1 MNGPGNII
9 LWGAILPVAVVCSVI
24 LVLLIRTV
32 LRGKA
37 QSDPAP
43 RAVAAEPLGTKT
55 WIALGIAA
63 VAFISVPAQRL
74 ISLTNDPTTA
84 DITVEV
90 TGNMWFWTYRYLD
103 PGEYSFSAP
112 MLEDALTGERRLAG
126 LPASD
131 ADEDNRIVV
140 PAGKTVRLVTRGDAV
155 IYRWGIP
162 AIGALVDAL
171 PGRPNETLFSASS
184 EGRYTSEY
192 DALCSPSHVFIPLEI
207 EVVSEE
213 QFDQWLS
220 DKRTIVSAVDA
231 RSNLQ

>member
-9 LWGAILPVAVVCSVI
+9 LWGAVMPVVAVCFAIFI
-24 LVLLIRTV
+24 LLMRTV
-32 LRGKA
+32 LRSEE
-37 QSDPAP
+37 QTDPTP
-43 RAVAAEPLGTKT
+43 RAIPAEALGTKT
-55 WIALGIAA
+55 WIVLGIAA
-63 VAFISVPAQRL
+63 FAIISVPAQRL
-74 ISLTNDPTTA
+74 VSLTNGPPTA

-103 PGEYSFSAP
+103 QGEYSFSAP

-126 LPASD
+126 LPESD

-140 PAGKTVRLVTRGDAV
+140 PVGKTVRLVTKGDNV

-171 PGRPNETLFSASS
+171 PGRPNETWFSTAS
-184 EGRYTSEY
+184 EGRYYSDY
-192 DALCSPSHVFIPLEI
+192 DALCSPSHVFIPIEI

-213 QFDQWLS
+213 QFNQWLAE
-220 DKRTIVSAVDA
+220 KQTIVGSVDA
-231 RSNLQ
+231 RSSIR